1 MYYFLKISVSPIA
14 FPISPESVQFV
25 NLHREGYTII
35 GSIVILKFWGV
46 QKCVIFVYKETH

>member
-14 FPISPESVQFV
+14 FPISSESVQFV

>member
-25 NLHREGYTII
+25 NLHREESTII
-35 GSIVILKFWGV
+35 GSIVILKISFGV
-46 QKCVIFVYKETH
+46 YRNV